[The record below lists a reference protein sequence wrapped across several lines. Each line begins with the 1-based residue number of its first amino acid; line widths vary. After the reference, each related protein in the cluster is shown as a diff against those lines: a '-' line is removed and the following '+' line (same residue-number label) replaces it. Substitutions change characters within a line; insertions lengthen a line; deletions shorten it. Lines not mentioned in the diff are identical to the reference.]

1 MKNIT
6 RRTEMKPQW
15 INNTFIGPFWMGSA
29 QEVQKTQEA
38 IDEECALYEEASTHD
53 DLIDKSINT
62 ETGETHYD
70 RQ

>member
-1 MKNIT
+1 
-6 RRTEMKPQW
+6 MKPQW

-29 QEVQKTQEA
+29 QEVQNTQEA
-38 IDEECALYEEASTHD
+38 IDEATHLYTDENNDEHTS
-53 DLIDKSINT
+53 T